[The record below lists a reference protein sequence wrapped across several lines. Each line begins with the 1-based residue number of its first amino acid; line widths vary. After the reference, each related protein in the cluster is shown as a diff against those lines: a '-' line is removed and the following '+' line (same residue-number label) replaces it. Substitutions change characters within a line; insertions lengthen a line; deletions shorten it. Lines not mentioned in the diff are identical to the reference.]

1 MNWSTVWELTKINIL
16 YSSPQSV
23 TAAKRKQ
30 ERKPSKGFSAYK
42 SVMRQQ
48 ILLSLLFAV
57 IYISMYANIDFRY
70 FPGYFSFYIAIFF
83 IMATLNA
90 FSAMY
95 SIFYESDD
103 VRLYAHL
110 PIKSSE
116 LYMAKVISSFG
127 MGITFLMPLLSLFFI
142 AYWQIAGLVLAIPL
156 TIILFFVLFAAVILL
171 ALYLNSFVGKIIL
184 RSQHR
189 KIVSTVLM
197 SISTIGAVGAILYMN
212 VINSQNM
219 TYDDNVALAD
229 HTVLPYFRGFY
240 DVVKAP
246 FQSAT
251 VLNFWLPLLVLMIL
265 TVGVV
270 KWLMPTYYKEVL
282 YAKPKSKP
290 KQKSSS
296 ASQKALKGK
305 SLKTMM
311 IRHHMSTLQNATLLT
326 QTYLL
331 PLIYVVIFITPSV
344 TNGVS
349 LAEVPN
355 DYFGVAMLIGI
366 VLGSFCSTPS
376 SFVGV
381 GISLEKENL
390 TFFKALPINFKDF
403 LVQKFLTLV
412 GLQALVPAIVYLLV
426 GLFVLKAPLVLVIF
440 FILGLL
446 ASILLQGQLMYRRDF
461 KFLDLKWQD
470 VTQLFNRHAGQW
482 LTLAIILIALVVGG
496 SLGAGT
502 FLLGALLKDVLLA
515 NVLFAILAVLIGIAS
530 QIVIYHTFWKKL

>member
-142 AYWQIAGLVLAIPL
+142 AYWQIAGFVLAIPL

-290 KQKSSS
+290 KQKASS

>member
-1 MNWSTVWELTKINIL
+1 MNWSTVWELIKINIL
-16 YSSPQSV
+16 YSNPQSV

-42 SVMRQQ
+42 SVMHQQ

-57 IYISMYANIDFRY
+57 IYIFIYADIDFSH
-70 FPGYFSFYIAIFF
+70 FPGYFSFYIAIFV

-116 LYMAKVISSFG
+116 LYVAKVISSFG

-156 TIILFFVLFAAVILL
+156 TIVFFFILFASVILV

-189 KIVSTVLM
+189 KIISTILM
-197 SISTIGAVGAILYMN
+197 SISTIGAVGAIFYMN
-212 VINSQNM
+212 VINGQKED
-219 TYDDNVALAD
+219 YDDLELTD
-229 HTVLPYFRGFY
+229 HAVLPYFRGFY

-246 FQSAT
+246 FQSAA
-251 VLNFWLPLLVLMIL
+251 VLNFWLPLLLISIL
-265 TVGVV
+265 AVGAI
-270 KWLMPTYYKEVL
+270 KYLMPTYYKEVL
-282 YAKPKSKP
+282 YAKPKTKP
-290 KQKSSS
+290 KPKASV

-305 SLKTMM
+305 SLRTMM
-311 IRHHMSTLQNATLLT
+311 IRHHMSTLQNATLLI
-326 QTYLL
+326 QTYLS
-331 PLIYVVIFITPSV
+331 PLIYVVIVITPSV

-349 LAEVPN
+349 LADVPN
-355 DYFGVAMLIGI
+355 AYFGVAMLIGI

-390 TFFKALPINFKDF
+390 TFFKALPINFKEF

-412 GLQALVPAIVYLLV
+412 GLQALVPAILSLLV
-426 GLFVLKAPLVLVIF
+426 GLFVLKAPLMLVSF

-461 KFLDLKWQD
+461 KCLDLKWQD

-482 LTLAIILIALVVGG
+482 LTLAIFLMALVVGG
-496 SLGAGT
+496 GLGVGT

-515 NVLFAILAVLIGIAS
+515 NVLFAILAVLIGIVS
-530 QIVIYHTFWKKL
+530 QLVIYHTFWKKL

>member
-1 MNWSTVWELTKINIL
+1 MNWSTVRELTKINIL

-42 SVMRQQ
+42 SVMCQQ

-57 IYISMYANIDFRY
+57 IYIAMYANIDFRY

-95 SIFYESDD
+95 SIFYKSDD

-197 SISTIGAVGAILYMN
+197 SISTIGAVGVILYMN

-229 HTVLPYFRGFY
+229 HTFLPYFRGFY

-270 KWLMPTYYKEVL
+270 KWLMSTYYKEVL
-282 YAKPKSKP
+282 YAKPK
-290 KQKSSS
+290 QKASS

-305 SLKTMM
+305 SLKTMT

-355 DYFGVAMLIGI
+355 DYFGVAMLNGI

-381 GISLEKENL
+381 GISLEK
-390 TFFKALPINFKDF
+390 
-403 LVQKFLTLV
+403 
-412 GLQALVPAIVYLLV
+412 
-426 GLFVLKAPLVLVIF
+426 
-440 FILGLL
+440 
-446 ASILLQGQLMYRRDF
+446 
-461 KFLDLKWQD
+461 
-470 VTQLFNRHAGQW
+470 
-482 LTLAIILIALVVGG
+482 
-496 SLGAGT
+496 
-502 FLLGALLKDVLLA
+502 
-515 NVLFAILAVLIGIAS
+515 
-530 QIVIYHTFWKKL
+530 